1 MSKPKP
7 QGPSITTQRMKELM
21 EEQGHTQESLAEILH
36 VSSQTVH
43 RWVNGKSNIGKNL
56 DNVAEALNTTTE
68 YLLGVRYAFKNRSD
82 EEKYRAMSYAYDDD
96 IPDEALIENEKEL
109 AEKDKQR
116 RTIRNRFFAFD
127 LGYVYNDYS
136 DVAAAIGDRFCTLT
150 DQQGEEYDF
159 TFEEFQQLLS
169 QIKEKVDYAC
179 FKKRNTVRDCGGM
192 KPIDP
197 LERR

>member
-7 QGPSITTQRMKELM
+7 QGPNITTQRIKELM
-21 EEQGHTQESLAEILH
+21 EEQRITQDNLAEK
-36 VSSQTVH
+36 VGVASQTIH
-43 RWVNGKSNIGKNL
+43 RWVNGKSNINSDKL
-56 DNVAEALNTTTE
+56 ERVAEALHTTQD
-68 YLLGVRYAFKNRSD
+68 YLLGIRGAFKNRSD
-82 EEKYRAMSYAYDDD
+82 QERADAEYYALFGDEIYSTGDD
-96 IPDEALIENEKEL
+96 PSFDEI
-109 AEKDKQR
+109 KQR
-116 RTIRNRFFAFD
+116 RTIRSRFFLYD
-127 LGYVYNDYS
+127 LGYSYS
-136 DVAAAIGDRFCTLT
+136 DFSDGEAMFGGRFCTLK
-150 DQQGEEYDF
+150 DLQGEEYDF